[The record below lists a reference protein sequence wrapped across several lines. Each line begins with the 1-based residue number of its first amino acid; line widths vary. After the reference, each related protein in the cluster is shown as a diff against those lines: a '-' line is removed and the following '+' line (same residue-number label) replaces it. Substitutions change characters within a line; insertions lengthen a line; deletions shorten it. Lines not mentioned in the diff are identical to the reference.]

1 MTAKQQQHFNGKTA
15 RPQTYPAAPKQPT
28 NGAQRTSRFE
38 DETQTPTRDALSAIY
53 NKGY

>member
-1 MTAKQQQHFNGKTA
+1 MTAKRQQHFNGKTA
-15 RPQTYPAAPKQPT
+15 RPQSYPAAPKQPT
-28 NGAQRTSRFE
+28 NGTQRNSRFE